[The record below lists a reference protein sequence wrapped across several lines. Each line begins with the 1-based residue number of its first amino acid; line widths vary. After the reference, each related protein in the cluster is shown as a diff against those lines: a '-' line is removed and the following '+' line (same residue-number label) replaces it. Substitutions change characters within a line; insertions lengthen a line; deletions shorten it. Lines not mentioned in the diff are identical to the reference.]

1 MNIER
6 INLML
11 DSSKRQNINEAPT
24 NFSVN
29 LVNPLFVQ
37 TVRLKSCCIPLT
49 YYNIL
54 EASMFYT
61 IPQTTGPAESYSF
74 IIPSGRYSISDLLA
88 SVNSYLA
95 SSASLTYG
103 TVSLAYN
110 YSSGV
115 FTFTL
120 VSGSGTAVNGGLT
133 ISPSNLTT
141 IMGFTN
147 LSGGFTIAS
156 TLPTQLIS
164 SDYLKL
170 SLTYLDGNIV
180 NISNSQTSSTFIIE
194 NNIDWKSD
202 SFGTKLIIQNPV
214 QDTGGKN
221 NTYTHPIQLQT
232 FKVTIRDRNDNII
245 DLNGVDW
252 WAMVEVYSQRT

>member
-1 MNIER
+1 MNIEK
-6 INLML
+6 INLMV
-11 DSSKRQNINEAPT
+11 DSSKRQNINETST

-37 TVRLKSCCIPLT
+37 TARLKLCCIPLT
-49 YYNIL
+49 YHNIT
-54 EASMFYT
+54 EVTIFYS
-61 IPQTTGPAESYSF
+61 ISQTAGPVESYSF
-74 IIPSGRYSISDLLA
+74 VIPSGRYSISDLL
-88 SVNSYLA
+88 STVNSYLA
-95 SSASLTYG
+95 SSASSTYG
-103 TVSLAYN
+103 AVSLAYN

-120 VSGSGTAVNGGLT
+120 VRGSGTAISGGLT
-133 ISPSNLTT
+133 ISPSSLTT
-141 IMGFTN
+141 IMGFTT
-147 LSGGFTIAS
+147 LSGGFTVAS

-170 SLTYLDGNIV
+170 SLTYLDGNVV
-180 NISNSQTSSTFIIE
+180 NISHSQTSSTFIIE

-221 NTYTHPIQLQT
+221 NTYTHPIQLQS

-252 WAMVEVYSQRT
+252 WAMIEIYSQHT